1 MKIYLN
7 DFNGNSIEIEADDI
21 KNYYGSDY
29 PKKDCTLIVF
39 KDGSEIRVSD
49 DFETVD
55 ILVEQN
61 NSK

>member
-7 DFNGNSIEIEADDI
+7 DFNGNSIEVEADDI

-39 KDGSEIRVSD
+39 KDNSEIRVSD
-49 DFETVD
+49 DFDTVD

-61 NSK
+61 NK